1 MSYQL
6 SDSQRRVIARG
17 VPPHEHKGDP
27 FHGLVLGVAVSL
39 PMWAIVCAFIWW
51 IVR

>member
-6 SDSQRRVIARG
+6 NDYQRRIMARG
-17 VPPHEHKGDP
+17 VPPHKEPKDP
-27 FHGLVLGVAVSL
+27 FHGFVLGVAVSL